1 MFVSS
6 QPRYESQ
13 YTAAGISSI
22 VLPYLPIFSNK
33 RDVNGTAIGYSD
45 SSMSGMM
52 SLTFENDLSNL
63 FYL

>member
-33 RDVNGTAIGYSD
+33 RDVTGTAIGYSD
-45 SSMSGMM
+45 SSMSGM